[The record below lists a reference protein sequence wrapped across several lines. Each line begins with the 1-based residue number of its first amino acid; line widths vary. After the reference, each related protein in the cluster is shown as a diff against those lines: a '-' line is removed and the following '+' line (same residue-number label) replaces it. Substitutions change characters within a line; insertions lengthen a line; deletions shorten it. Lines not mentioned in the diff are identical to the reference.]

1 MPWGCERPGGC
12 CRHATAEMRHSLPD
26 RTDAANRPA
35 FLLRG
40 HPELTVEAKPLP
52 VDVPTVQLALVLP
65 ADRSDKPHLPVRGD
79 LAHIGL
85 AGRYF
90 VPHYAVPMPH
100 RLKASG
106 TLRTAGKSEGEAL
119 RPLAAGEV
127 FDVLDIAGGWA
138 WGQAQSDLLVGYVE
152 FSELEKQP

>member
-1 MPWGCERPGGC
+1 M
-12 CRHATAEMRHSLPD
+12 HHSLPD
-26 RTDAANRPA
+26 DAHAANRPA

-40 HPELTVEAKPLP
+40 HPELTVEAMPLST
-52 VDVPTVQLALVLP
+52 DLPTGPLQLARP

-85 AGRYF
+85 AGKYF
-90 VPHYAVPMPH
+90 VPHYAVPMAH
-100 RLKASG
+100 SVKAD
-106 TLRTAGKSEGEAL
+106 TVLCAAGKPDAADL
-119 RPLAAGEV
+119 RPISAGEV

-152 FSELEKQP
+152 MSQLEAVK

>member
-1 MPWGCERPGGC
+1 M
-12 CRHATAEMRHSLPD
+12 
-26 RTDAANRPA
+26 
-35 FLLRG
+35 LRG
-40 HPELTVEAKPLP
+40 HPELTVEALPLSTDLP
-52 VDVPTVQLALVLP
+52 VGTLQLSRA

-85 AGRYF
+85 AGKYF

-100 RLKASG
+100 AVKAG
-106 TLRTAGKSEGEAL
+106 AVLRAGGKADAAEL

-152 FSELEKQP
+152 MTGLEPAA

>member
-1 MPWGCERPGGC
+1 M
-12 CRHATAEMRHSLPD
+12 HHSLPD
-26 RTDAANRPA
+26 DASAANRPA

-40 HPELTVEAKPLP
+40 HPELTVEAMPLSTELP
-52 VDVPTVQLALVLP
+52 SGQLQLSRP

-85 AGRYF
+85 AGKYF

-100 RLKASG
+100 SVASH
-106 TLRTAGKSEGEAL
+106 TVLRAAGKPDAADL
-119 RPLAAGEV
+119 RPLAAGEM

-138 WGQAQSDLLVGYVE
+138 WGQARADLLVGYVE
-152 FSELEKQP
+152 MSLLEPVT

>member
-1 MPWGCERPGGC
+1 MQ
-12 CRHATAEMRHSLPD
+12 HSLPD
-26 RTDAANRPA
+26 SADAANRPA

-40 HPELTVEAKPLP
+40 HPELTVEAMPLS
-52 VDVPTVQLALVLP
+52 VDVPTGQLALVRP

-100 RLKASG
+100 
-106 TLRTAGKSEGEAL
+106 TVRTAASLRKAGRPEAD
-119 RPLAAGEV
+119 EV
-127 FDVLDIAGGWA
+127 CALSPDALFNVLDIAGGWA
-138 WGQAQSDLLVGYVE
+138 WGQIGADGFVGYLPMSV
-152 FSELEKQP
+152 LEVRRG

>member
-1 MPWGCERPGGC
+1 M
-12 CRHATAEMRHSLPD
+12 HHSLPD
-26 RTDAANRPA
+26 SADAANRPA

-40 HPELTVEAKPLP
+40 HPELTVEAMPLST
-52 VDVPTVQLALVLP
+52 DLPTGPLQLTRP
-65 ADRSDKPHLPVRGD
+65 SDRSNKPHLPVRGD

-85 AGRYF
+85 AGKYF

-100 RLKASG
+100 AVKGDAV
-106 TLRTAGKSEGEAL
+106 LRGAGKADAAEL
-119 RPLAAGEV
+119 RALAAGET

-152 FSELEKQP
+152 LSKLEAVT

>member
-1 MPWGCERPGGC
+1 
-12 CRHATAEMRHSLPD
+12 MRHGLPD
-26 RTDAANRPA
+26 SAGAANRPA

-40 HPELTVEAKPLP
+40 HPELTVDAMPLSTDLP
-52 VDVPTVQLALVLP
+52 GAQLALTRP

-85 AGRYF
+85 AGKYF

-100 RLKASG
+100 SVKAGSV
-106 TLRTAGKSEGEAL
+106 LRAGGKAEAEEL
-119 RPLAAGEV
+119 RALAAGEV
-127 FDVLDIAGGWA
+127 FDVLDMAGGWA

-152 FSELEKQP
+152 MSQLEAVQ